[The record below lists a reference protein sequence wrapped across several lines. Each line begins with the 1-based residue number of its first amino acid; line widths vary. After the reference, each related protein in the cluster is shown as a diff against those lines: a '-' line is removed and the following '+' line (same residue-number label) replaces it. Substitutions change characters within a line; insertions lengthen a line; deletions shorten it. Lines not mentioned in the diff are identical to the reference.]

1 MNEYPTPTPEQLEL
15 IEKSR
20 KEYREFMDNYNLQRK
35 ACPKCGSTSY
45 STTLVAYIMFSDN
58 REAYQDKN
66 ACECLNCGDK
76 HIFHNRV
83 PATKTNNNEKKN

>member
-1 MNEYPTPTPEQLEL
+1 MDEYPTPTPEQLEL

-20 KEYREFMDNYNLQRK
+20 KESSEFKKKYNLQRK
-35 ACPKCGSTSY
+35 ACPKCGSTHY

-58 REAYQDKN
+58 RESYQDKN
-66 ACECLNCGDK
+66 DCVCLDCGDK

-83 PATKTNNNEKKN
+83 PANEK